1 MGEVQ
6 VGVPL
11 RLCAL
16 LKDELSLTSAVES
29 GTFMAESAIALR
41 GIFGNVWSI
50 ELSSQ
55 FYEAANARHASDGLK
70 FIHGAS
76 HRVLPDLL
84 REINDSALFW
94 LDGHWS
100 GGDTA
105 GGDRECAVLDEIA
118 AIDAWP
124 HAAGSAVLIDD
135 ARLFLGPP
143 PAPHKPEDWPNF
155 PEVLDTLRSHFDR
168 YVAVFDDVIIA
179 GPPLVQP
186 LVERYR
192 SEMLAT
198 STPPLA
204 AETRLRET
212 KARLDDAEAEI
223 RALRCS
229 MSWRVTAPFRLLT
242 GVFRRR
248 RWR

>member
-16 LKDELSLTSAVES
+16 LKDELSLASAVET

-41 GIFGNVWSI
+41 GIFGKVWSI

-55 FYEAANARHASDGLK
+55 LYEAANAQHASDGLK

-76 HRVLPDLL
+76 HRVLPSLL
-84 REINDSALFW
+84 REISDPALFW

-105 GGDRECAVLDEIA
+105 GEDRECAVLDEIA

-124 HAAGSAVLIDD
+124 YAGGSAVLVDD

-143 PAPHKPEDWPNF
+143 PAPHKPENWPTF
-155 PEVLDTLRSHFDR
+155 PELLDALRSHFDR

-179 GPPLVQP
+179 GPPLIQP
-186 LVERYR
+186 VIERYR
-192 SEMLAT
+192 SEMVGA
-198 STPPLA
+198 SSPPFA
-204 AETRLRET
+204 SEARIRET
-212 KARLDDAEAEI
+212 EARLGGAEAEI

-229 MSWRVTAPFRLLT
+229 TSWRATAPFRLLT
-242 GVFRRR
+242 GAFRRR